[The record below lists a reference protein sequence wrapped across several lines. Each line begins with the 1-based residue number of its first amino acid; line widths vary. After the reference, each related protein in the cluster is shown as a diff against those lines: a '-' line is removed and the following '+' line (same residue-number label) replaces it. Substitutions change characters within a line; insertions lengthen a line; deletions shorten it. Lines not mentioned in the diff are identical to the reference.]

1 MIINKIKS
9 YIGFA
14 VKSRAIVYG
23 IDSIKE
29 KKVKVIFF
37 SESISESSKNS
48 CEKIANKNE
57 CNYYQLTEEQMLEL
71 TQNNKIKAFAITNSD
86 LAIAIEKNM

>member
-1 MIINKIKS
+1 MIISKIKS

-14 VKSRAIVYG
+14 IKSRTIIYG
-23 IDSIKE
+23 VDSIKE

-37 SESISESSKNS
+37 SESLSDSSKNN
-48 CEKIANKNE
+48 CEKIANKNN
-57 CNYYQLTEEQMLEL
+57 CKYYQLTDEQMLEL

-86 LAIAIEKNM
+86 LAAAIEKNM